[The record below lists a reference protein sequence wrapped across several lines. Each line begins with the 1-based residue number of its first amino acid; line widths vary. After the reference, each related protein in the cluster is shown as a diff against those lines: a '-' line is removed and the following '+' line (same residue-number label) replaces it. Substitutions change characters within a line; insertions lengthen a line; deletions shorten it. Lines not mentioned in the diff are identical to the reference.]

1 VSQPPDPTGQH
12 DAAQP
17 GAAQPGAAQPGAAMP
32 AVDTVL
38 LADVGNSRIKLGVVT
53 AAAAREGL
61 PTIGRRMDL
70 ASRSFHP
77 VNLDEWLRA
86 VAPGPAVVLVASVH
100 DLAATRLEAMIA
112 ELAATQ
118 HRQLRQRRIRADD
131 LPLQIDVPEPE
142 KVGIDRL
149 AAAAGANRLRSPG
162 RPAVV
167 VDCGTAVTVD
177 LLSASGVF
185 LGGAIL
191 PGAPLMATALADGT
205 SKLPQVASLERGMP
219 PAMPGK
225 STAEAIAA
233 GIGWGFRGA
242 VARLVVEAQQ
252 ALGAGAEVV
261 LTGGWRAAVRH
272 EFQAAK
278 EMPDLVLEGV
288 GLAAEKALAR

>member
-1 VSQPPDPTGQH
+1 MSQPPGASLP
-12 DAAQP
+12 AA
-17 GAAQPGAAQPGAAMP
+17 GLA

-38 LADVGNSRIKLGVVT
+38 LADVGNSRIKLAVMMEPATGGT
-53 AAAAREGL
+53 L
-61 PTIGRRMDL
+61 PLLARRMDL

-100 DLAATRLEAMIA
+100 DVAATRLEAMIA

-118 HRQLRQRRIRADD
+118 HRTLRQRRIRPDD
-131 LPLQIDVPEPE
+131 LPLQIDLPQPE

-149 AAAAGANRLRSPG
+149 AAAAAANRLRSPG

-177 LLSASGVF
+177 LLSENGVY

-191 PGAPLMATALADGT
+191 PGAPLMAKALADGT
-205 SKLPQVASLERGMP
+205 SKLPQIAALERGMP
-219 PAMPGK
+219 PAMPGTA
-225 STAEAIAA
+225 TAEAIAV

-242 VARLVVEAQQ
+242 VSRLVAEGRR
-252 ALGAGAEVV
+252 ALKGDAEVV
-261 LTGGWRAAVRH
+261 LTGGWRSAVRE
-272 EFQAAK
+272 EFPGVK

-288 GLAAEKALAR
+288 GLAVEKAVAR

>member
-1 VSQPPDPTGQH
+1 MSQPPGASLP
-12 DAAQP
+12 AA
-17 GAAQPGAAQPGAAMP
+17 GLA

-38 LADVGNSRIKLGVVT
+38 LADVGNSRIKLAVMTEPATGGT
-53 AAAAREGL
+53 L
-61 PTIGRRMDL
+61 PLLARRMDL

-100 DLAATRLEAMIA
+100 DVAATRLEAMIA

-118 HRQLRQRRIRADD
+118 HRTLRQRRIRPDD
-131 LPLQIDVPEPE
+131 LPLQIDLPQPE

-149 AAAAGANRLRSPG
+149 AAAAAANRLRSPG

-177 LLSASGVF
+177 LLSENGVY

-191 PGAPLMATALADGT
+191 PGAPLMAKALADGT
-205 SKLPQVASLERGMP
+205 SKLPQIAALERGMP
-219 PAMPGK
+219 PAMPGTA
-225 STAEAIAA
+225 TAEAIAV

-242 VARLVVEAQQ
+242 VSRLVAEGRR
-252 ALGAGAEVV
+252 ALKGDAEVV
-261 LTGGWRAAVRH
+261 LTGGWRSAVRE
-272 EFQAAK
+272 EFLGVK

-288 GLAAEKALAR
+288 GLAVEKAVAR

>member
-1 VSQPPDPTGQH
+1 MSQPPGASLP
-12 DAAQP
+12 AA
-17 GAAQPGAAQPGAAMP
+17 GLA

-38 LADVGNSRIKLGVVT
+38 LADVGNSRIKLAVMMEPATGGT
-53 AAAAREGL
+53 L
-61 PTIGRRMDL
+61 PLLARRMDL

-100 DLAATRLEAMIA
+100 DVAATRLEAMIA

-118 HRQLRQRRIRADD
+118 HRTLRQRRIRPDD
-131 LPLQIDVPEPE
+131 LPLQIDLPQPE

-149 AAAAGANRLRSPG
+149 AAAAAANRLRSPG

-177 LLSASGVF
+177 LLSEKGVY

-191 PGAPLMATALADGT
+191 PGAPLMAKALADGT
-205 SKLPQVASLERGMP
+205 SKLPQIAALERGMP
-219 PAMPGK
+219 PAMPGTA
-225 STAEAIAA
+225 TAEAIAV

-242 VARLVVEAQQ
+242 VSRLVAEGRR
-252 ALGAGAEVV
+252 ALKGDAEVV
-261 LTGGWRAAVRH
+261 LTGGWRSAVRE
-272 EFQAAK
+272 EFPGVK

-288 GLAAEKALAR
+288 GLAVEKAVAR

>member
-1 VSQPPDPTGQH
+1 MSQPPGASLP
-12 DAAQP
+12 AA
-17 GAAQPGAAQPGAAMP
+17 GLA

-38 LADVGNSRIKLGVVT
+38 LADVGNSRIKLAVMTEPATGGT
-53 AAAAREGL
+53 L
-61 PTIGRRMDL
+61 PLLARRMDL

-100 DLAATRLEAMIA
+100 DVAATRLEAMIA

-118 HRQLRQRRIRADD
+118 HRTLRQRRIRPDD
-131 LPLQIDVPEPE
+131 LPLQIDLPQPE

-149 AAAAGANRLRSPG
+149 AAAAAANRLRSPG

-177 LLSASGVF
+177 LLSEKGVY

-191 PGAPLMATALADGT
+191 PGAPLMAKALADGT
-205 SKLPQVASLERGMP
+205 SKLPQIAALERGMP
-219 PAMPGK
+219 PAMPGTA
-225 STAEAIAA
+225 TAEAIAV

-242 VARLVVEAQQ
+242 VSRLVAEGRR
-252 ALGAGAEVV
+252 ALKGDAEVV
-261 LTGGWRAAVRH
+261 LTGGWRSAVRE
-272 EFQAAK
+272 EFPGVK

-288 GLAAEKALAR
+288 GLAVEKAVAR

>member
-1 VSQPPDPTGQH
+1 
-12 DAAQP
+12 
-17 GAAQPGAAQPGAAMP
+17 
-32 AVDTVL
+32 VL
-38 LADVGNSRIKLGVVT
+38 LADVGNSRIKLAVMTEPATGGT
-53 AAAAREGL
+53 L
-61 PTIGRRMDL
+61 PLLARRMDL

-100 DLAATRLEAMIA
+100 DVAATRLEAMIA

-118 HRQLRQRRIRADD
+118 HRTLRQRRIRPDD
-131 LPLQIDVPEPE
+131 LPLQIDLPQPE

-149 AAAAGANRLRSPG
+149 AAAAAANRLRSPG

-177 LLSASGVF
+177 LLSEKGVY

-191 PGAPLMATALADGT
+191 PGAPWMAKALADGT
-205 SKLPQVASLERGMP
+205 SKLPQIAALERGMP
-219 PAMPGK
+219 PAMPGTA
-225 STAEAIAA
+225 TAEAIAV

-242 VARLVVEAQQ
+242 VSRLVAEGRR
-252 ALGAGAEVV
+252 ALKGDAEVV
-261 LTGGWRAAVRH
+261 LTGGWRSAVRE
-272 EFQAAK
+272 EFFGVK

-288 GLAAEKALAR
+288 GLAVEKAVAR

>member
-1 VSQPPDPTGQH
+1 VSQPPGASLP
-12 DAAQP
+12 AA
-17 GAAQPGAAQPGAAMP
+17 GLA

-38 LADVGNSRIKLGVVT
+38 LADVGNSRIKLAVMTEPATGGT
-53 AAAAREGL
+53 L
-61 PTIGRRMDL
+61 PLLSRRMDL

-100 DLAATRLEAMIA
+100 DVAATRLEAMIA

-118 HRQLRQRRIRADD
+118 HRTLRQRRIRPDD
-131 LPLQIDVPEPE
+131 LPLQIDLPQPE

-149 AAAAGANRLRSPG
+149 AAAAAANRLRSPG

-177 LLSASGVF
+177 LLSENGVY

-191 PGAPLMATALADGT
+191 PGAPLMAKALADGT
-205 SKLPQVASLERGMP
+205 SKLPQIAALERGMP
-219 PAMPGK
+219 PAMPGTA
-225 STAEAIAA
+225 TAEAIAV

-242 VARLVVEAQQ
+242 VSRLVAEGRR
-252 ALGAGAEVV
+252 ALKGDAEVV
-261 LTGGWRAAVRH
+261 LTGGWRSAVRE
-272 EFQAAK
+272 EFPGVK

-288 GLAAEKALAR
+288 GLAVEKAVAR

>member
-1 VSQPPDPTGQH
+1 MTAPATGGTL
-12 DAAQP
+12 P
-17 GAAQPGAAQPGAAMP
+17 
-32 AVDTVL
+32 L
-38 LADVGNSRIKLGVVT
+38 LA
-53 AAAAREGL
+53 
-61 PTIGRRMDL
+61 RRMDL

-100 DLAATRLEAMIA
+100 DVAATRLEAMIA

-118 HRQLRQRRIRADD
+118 HRTLRQRRIRPDD
-131 LPLQIDVPEPE
+131 LPLQIDLPQPE

-149 AAAAGANRLRSPG
+149 AAAAAANRLRSPG

-177 LLSASGVF
+177 LLSEKGVY

-191 PGAPLMATALADGT
+191 PGAPLMAKALADGT
-205 SKLPQVASLERGMP
+205 SKLPQIVALEHGMP
-219 PAMPGK
+219 PAMPGTA
-225 STAEAIAA
+225 TAEAIAV

-242 VARLVVEAQQ
+242 VSRLVAEGRR
-252 ALGAGAEVV
+252 ALKGDAEVV
-261 LTGGWRAAVRH
+261 LTGGWRSAVRE
-272 EFQAAK
+272 EFLDVK

-288 GLAAEKALAR
+288 GLAVEKAVAR

>member
-1 VSQPPDPTGQH
+1 MSQPPDDTGS
-12 DAAQP
+12 AA
-17 GAAQPGAAQPGAAMP
+17 GLS

-38 LADVGNSRIKLGVVT
+38 LADVGNSRIKLAVMT
-53 AAAAREGL
+53 TPAAASGL
-61 PTIGRRMDL
+61 PEIGRRMDL
-70 ASRSFHP
+70 ESRSFHP

-100 DLAATRLEAMIA
+100 DVAATRLEAMIA

-118 HRQLRQRRIRADD
+118 HRQLRQRRVLADD
-131 LPLQIDVPEPE
+131 LPLQIDLPEPS

-149 AAAAGANRLRSPG
+149 AAAAAANRLRTPG

-177 LLSASGVF
+177 LLSKSGVF

-191 PGAPLMATALADGT
+191 PGAPLMAKGLADGT
-205 SKLPQVASLERGMP
+205 SKLPQVAALERGMP

-225 STAEAIAA
+225 ATAEAIAV

-242 VARLVVEAQQ
+242 VARLVAEAQR
-252 ALGAGAEVV
+252 ALGGDTEVV
-261 LTGGWRAAVRH
+261 LTGGWRAAVRS
-272 EFQAAK
+272 EFPEAT
-278 EMPDLVLEGV
+278 EMPDLVLEGI
-288 GLAAEKALAR
+288 GLALERAIAR

>member
-1 VSQPPDPTGQH
+1 MSQPPGASLP
-12 DAAQP
+12 AA
-17 GAAQPGAAQPGAAMP
+17 GLA

-38 LADVGNSRIKLGVVT
+38 LADVGNSRIKLAVMMEPATGGT
-53 AAAAREGL
+53 L
-61 PTIGRRMDL
+61 PLLSSRMDL

-100 DLAATRLEAMIA
+100 DVAATRLEAMIA

-118 HRQLRQRRIRADD
+118 HRTLRQRRIRPDD
-131 LPLQIDVPEPE
+131 LPLQIDLPQPE

-149 AAAAGANRLRSPG
+149 AAAAAANRLRSPG

-177 LLSASGVF
+177 LLSENGVY

-191 PGAPLMATALADGT
+191 PGAPLMAKALADGT
-205 SKLPQVASLERGMP
+205 SKLPQIAALERGMP
-219 PAMPGK
+219 PAMPGTA
-225 STAEAIAA
+225 TAEAIAV

-242 VARLVVEAQQ
+242 VSRLVAEGRR
-252 ALGAGAEVV
+252 ALKGDAEVV
-261 LTGGWRAAVRH
+261 LTGGWRSAVRE
-272 EFQAAK
+272 EFPGVK

-288 GLAAEKALAR
+288 GLAVEKAVAR

>member
-1 VSQPPDPTGQH
+1 MSQPPGASLP
-12 DAAQP
+12 AA
-17 GAAQPGAAQPGAAMP
+17 GLA

-38 LADVGNSRIKLGVVT
+38 LADVGNSRIKLAVMTEPATGGT
-53 AAAAREGL
+53 L
-61 PTIGRRMDL
+61 PLLARRMDL

-77 VNLDEWLRA
+77 ANLDEWLRA

-100 DLAATRLEAMIA
+100 DVAATRLEAMIA

-118 HRQLRQRRIRADD
+118 HRTLRQRRIRPDD
-131 LPLQIDVPEPE
+131 LPLQIDLPQPE

-149 AAAAGANRLRSPG
+149 AAAAAANRLRSPG

-177 LLSASGVF
+177 LLSENGVY

-191 PGAPLMATALADGT
+191 PGAPLMAKALADGT
-205 SKLPQVASLERGMP
+205 SKLPQIAALERGMP
-219 PAMPGK
+219 PAMPGTA
-225 STAEAIAA
+225 TAEAIAV

-242 VARLVVEAQQ
+242 VSRLVAEGRR
-252 ALGAGAEVV
+252 ALKGDAEVV
-261 LTGGWRAAVRH
+261 LTGGWRYAVRE
-272 EFQAAK
+272 EFPGVK

-288 GLAAEKALAR
+288 GLAVEKAVAR

>member
-1 VSQPPDPTGQH
+1 MSQPPGASPP
-12 DAAQP
+12 AA
-17 GAAQPGAAQPGAAMP
+17 GFA

-38 LADVGNSRIKLGVVT
+38 LADVGNSRIKLAVMTT
-53 AAAAREGL
+53 AATEGL
-61 PTIGRRMDL
+61 LPLLDRRVDL

-100 DLAATRLEAMIA
+100 DVAATRLEAMIA

-118 HRQLRQRRIRADD
+118 HRTLRQRRIRPDD
-131 LPLQIDVPEPE
+131 LPLQIDLPEPE

-149 AAAAGANRLRSPG
+149 AAAAAANRLRSPG

-177 LLSASGVF
+177 LLSETGVY

-191 PGAPLMATALADGT
+191 PGAPLMAKALADGT
-205 SKLPQVASLERGMP
+205 SKLPQIAALEHGLP
-219 PAMPGK
+219 PAMPGRA
-225 STAEAIAA
+225 TAEAIAV

-242 VARLVVEAQQ
+242 VARLVAEARK
-252 ALGAGAEVV
+252 ALGGDAEVV
-261 LTGGWRAAVRH
+261 LTGGWRSAVRD
-272 EFQAAK
+272 EFSAAK
-278 EMPDLVLEGV
+278 EMPDLVLEGI
-288 GLAAEKALAR
+288 GLACEKAVAR

>member
-1 VSQPPDPTGQH
+1 MSQPPGASLP
-12 DAAQP
+12 AA
-17 GAAQPGAAQPGAAMP
+17 GLA

-38 LADVGNSRIKLGVVT
+38 LADVGNSRIKLAVMTEPATGGT
-53 AAAAREGL
+53 L
-61 PTIGRRMDL
+61 PLLARRMDL

-77 VNLDEWLRA
+77 ANLDEWLRA

-100 DLAATRLEAMIA
+100 DVAATRLEAMIA

-118 HRQLRQRRIRADD
+118 HRTLRQRRIRPDY
-131 LPLQIDVPEPE
+131 LPLQIDLPQPE

-149 AAAAGANRLRSPG
+149 AAAAAANRLRSPG

-177 LLSASGVF
+177 LLSENGVY

-191 PGAPLMATALADGT
+191 PGAPLMAKALADGT
-205 SKLPQVASLERGMP
+205 SKLPQIAALERGMP
-219 PAMPGK
+219 PAMPGTA
-225 STAEAIAA
+225 TAEAIAV

-242 VARLVVEAQQ
+242 VSRLVAEGRR
-252 ALGAGAEVV
+252 ALKGDAEVV
-261 LTGGWRAAVRH
+261 LTGGWRSAVRE
-272 EFQAAK
+272 EFPGVK

-288 GLAAEKALAR
+288 GLAVEKAVAR

>member
-1 VSQPPDPTGQH
+1 VSQPPGASLP
-12 DAAQP
+12 AA
-17 GAAQPGAAQPGAAMP
+17 GLA

-38 LADVGNSRIKLGVVT
+38 LADVGNSRIKLAVMTEPATGGT
-53 AAAAREGL
+53 L
-61 PTIGRRMDL
+61 PLLARRMDL

-77 VNLDEWLRA
+77 ANLDEWLRA

-100 DLAATRLEAMIA
+100 DVAATRLEAMIA

-118 HRQLRQRRIRADD
+118 HRTLRQRRIRPDD
-131 LPLQIDVPEPE
+131 LPLQIDLPQPE

-149 AAAAGANRLRSPG
+149 AAAAAANRLRSPG

-177 LLSASGVF
+177 LLSEKGVY

-191 PGAPLMATALADGT
+191 PGAPLMAKALADGT
-205 SKLPQVASLERGMP
+205 SKLPQIAALERGMP
-219 PAMPGK
+219 PAMPGTA
-225 STAEAIAA
+225 TAEAIAV

-242 VARLVVEAQQ
+242 VSRLVAEGRR
-252 ALGAGAEVV
+252 ALKGDAEVV
-261 LTGGWRAAVRH
+261 LTGGWRSAVRE
-272 EFQAAK
+272 EFPGVK

-288 GLAAEKALAR
+288 GLAVEKAVAR

>member
-1 VSQPPDPTGQH
+1 MSQPPD
-12 DAAQP
+12 DA
-17 GAAQPGAAQPGAAMP
+17 GSAAGLS

-38 LADVGNSRIKLGVVT
+38 LADVGNSRIKLAVMT
-53 AAAAREGL
+53 TPAAASGL
-61 PTIGRRMDL
+61 PEIGRRMDL
-70 ASRSFHP
+70 ESRSFHP

-100 DLAATRLEAMIA
+100 DVAATRLEAMIA

-118 HRQLRQRRIRADD
+118 HRQLRQRRVLADD
-131 LPLQIDVPEPE
+131 LPLQIDLPEPS

-149 AAAAGANRLRSPG
+149 AAAAAANRLRTPG

-177 LLSASGVF
+177 LLSKSGVF

-191 PGAPLMATALADGT
+191 PGAPLMAKGLADGT
-205 SKLPQVASLERGMP
+205 SKLPQVAALERGMP

-225 STAEAIAA
+225 ATAEAIAV

-242 VARLVVEAQQ
+242 VARLVAEAQR
-252 ALGAGAEVV
+252 ALGGDTEVV
-261 LTGGWRAAVRH
+261 LTGGWRAAVRS
-272 EFQAAK
+272 EFPEAT
-278 EMPDLVLEGV
+278 EMPDLVLEGI
-288 GLAAEKALAR
+288 GLALERAIAR

>member
-1 VSQPPDPTGQH
+1 MSQPPGASLP
-12 DAAQP
+12 AA
-17 GAAQPGAAQPGAAMP
+17 GLA

-38 LADVGNSRIKLGVVT
+38 LADVGNSRIKLAVMTEPATGGT
-53 AAAAREGL
+53 L
-61 PTIGRRMDL
+61 PLLARRMDL

-77 VNLDEWLRA
+77 ANLDEWLRA

-100 DLAATRLEAMIA
+100 DVAATRLEAMIA

-118 HRQLRQRRIRADD
+118 HRTLRQRRIRPDD
-131 LPLQIDVPEPE
+131 LPLQIDLPQPE

-149 AAAAGANRLRSPG
+149 AAAAAANRLRSPG

-177 LLSASGVF
+177 LLSEKGVY

-191 PGAPLMATALADGT
+191 PGAPLMAKALADGT
-205 SKLPQVASLERGMP
+205 SKLPQIAALERGMP
-219 PAMPGK
+219 PAMPGTA
-225 STAEAIAA
+225 TAEAIAV

-242 VARLVVEAQQ
+242 VSRLVAEGRR
-252 ALGAGAEVV
+252 ALKGDAEVV
-261 LTGGWRAAVRH
+261 LTGGWRSAVRE
-272 EFQAAK
+272 EFFGVK

-288 GLAAEKALAR
+288 GLAVEKAVAR

>member
-1 VSQPPDPTGQH
+1 MSQPPGASPP
-12 DAAQP
+12 AA
-17 GAAQPGAAQPGAAMP
+17 GLA

-38 LADVGNSRIKLGVVT
+38 LADVGNSRIKLAVMMEPATGGT
-53 AAAAREGL
+53 L
-61 PTIGRRMDL
+61 PLLARRMDL

-100 DLAATRLEAMIA
+100 DVAATRLEAMIA

-118 HRQLRQRRIRADD
+118 HRTLRQRRIRPDD
-131 LPLQIDVPEPE
+131 LPLQIDLPQPE

-149 AAAAGANRLRSPG
+149 AAAAAANRLRSPG

-177 LLSASGVF
+177 LLSENGVY

-191 PGAPLMATALADGT
+191 PGAPLMAKALADGT
-205 SKLPQVASLERGMP
+205 SKLPQIAALERGMP
-219 PAMPGK
+219 PAMPGTA
-225 STAEAIAA
+225 TAEAIAV

-242 VARLVVEAQQ
+242 VSRLVAEGRR
-252 ALGAGAEVV
+252 ALKGDAEVV
-261 LTGGWRAAVRH
+261 LTGGWRSAVRE
-272 EFQAAK
+272 EFPGVK

-288 GLAAEKALAR
+288 GLAVEKAVAR

>member
-1 VSQPPDPTGQH
+1 MSQPPGASLP
-12 DAAQP
+12 AA
-17 GAAQPGAAQPGAAMP
+17 GLA

-38 LADVGNSRIKLGVVT
+38 LADVGNSRIKLAVMTEPATGGT
-53 AAAAREGL
+53 L
-61 PTIGRRMDL
+61 PLLARRMDL

-77 VNLDEWLRA
+77 ANLDEWLRA

-100 DLAATRLEAMIA
+100 DVAATRLEAMIA

-118 HRQLRQRRIRADD
+118 HRTLRQRRIRPDD
-131 LPLQIDVPEPE
+131 LPLQIDMPQPE

-149 AAAAGANRLRSPG
+149 AAAAAANRLRSPG

-177 LLSASGVF
+177 LLSENGVY

-191 PGAPLMATALADGT
+191 PGAPLMAKALADGT
-205 SKLPQVASLERGMP
+205 SKLPQIAALERGMP
-219 PAMPGK
+219 PAMPGTA
-225 STAEAIAA
+225 TAEAIAV

-242 VARLVVEAQQ
+242 VSRLVAEGRR
-252 ALGAGAEVV
+252 ALKGDAEVV
-261 LTGGWRAAVRH
+261 LTGGWRSAVRE
-272 EFQAAK
+272 EFPGVK

-288 GLAAEKALAR
+288 GLAVEKAVAR

>member
-1 VSQPPDPTGQH
+1 MSQPPGASLP
-12 DAAQP
+12 AA
-17 GAAQPGAAQPGAAMP
+17 GLA

-38 LADVGNSRIKLGVVT
+38 LADVGNSRIKLAVMTEPATGGT
-53 AAAAREGL
+53 L
-61 PTIGRRMDL
+61 PLLARRMDL

-100 DLAATRLEAMIA
+100 DVAATRLEAMIA

-118 HRQLRQRRIRADD
+118 HRTLRQRRIRPDD
-131 LPLQIDVPEPE
+131 LPLQIDLPQPE

-149 AAAAGANRLRSPG
+149 AAAAAANRLRSPG

-177 LLSASGVF
+177 LLSENGVY

-191 PGAPLMATALADGT
+191 PGAPLMAKALADGT
-205 SKLPQVASLERGMP
+205 SKLPQIAALERGMP
-219 PAMPGK
+219 PAMPGTA
-225 STAEAIAA
+225 TAEAIAV

-242 VARLVVEAQQ
+242 VSRLVAEGRR
-252 ALGAGAEVV
+252 ALKGDAEVV
-261 LTGGWRAAVRH
+261 LTGGWRSAVRE
-272 EFQAAK
+272 EFPGVK

-288 GLAAEKALAR
+288 GLAVEKAVAR

>member
-1 VSQPPDPTGQH
+1 MSQPPGASLP
-12 DAAQP
+12 AA
-17 GAAQPGAAQPGAAMP
+17 GLA

-38 LADVGNSRIKLGVVT
+38 LADVGNSRIKLAVMTEPATGGT
-53 AAAAREGL
+53 L
-61 PTIGRRMDL
+61 PLLARRMDL

-77 VNLDEWLRA
+77 ANLDEWLRA

-100 DLAATRLEAMIA
+100 DVAATRLEAMIA

-118 HRQLRQRRIRADD
+118 HRTLRQRRIRPDD
-131 LPLQIDVPEPE
+131 PPLQIDLPQPE

-149 AAAAGANRLRSPG
+149 AAAAAANRLRSPG

-177 LLSASGVF
+177 LLSEKGVY

-191 PGAPLMATALADGT
+191 PGAPLMAKALADGT
-205 SKLPQVASLERGMP
+205 SKLPQIAALERGMP
-219 PAMPGK
+219 PAMPGTA
-225 STAEAIAA
+225 TAEAIAV

-242 VARLVVEAQQ
+242 VSRLVAEGRR
-252 ALGAGAEVV
+252 ALKGDAEVV
-261 LTGGWRAAVRH
+261 LTGGWRSAVRE
-272 EFQAAK
+272 EFPGVK

-288 GLAAEKALAR
+288 GLAVEKAVAR